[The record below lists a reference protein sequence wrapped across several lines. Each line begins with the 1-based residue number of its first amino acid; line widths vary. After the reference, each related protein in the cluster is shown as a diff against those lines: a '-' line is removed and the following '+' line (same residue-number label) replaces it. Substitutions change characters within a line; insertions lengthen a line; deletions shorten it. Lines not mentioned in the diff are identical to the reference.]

1 MQLRFFWNKHKF
13 IRVIKFNSDKSSTI
27 TYYQRATFKPK
38 YLVNPDHIF
47 IANGYT
53 TIIITDKAQETI
65 NPLDFKSQYDAEQF
79 KIAINNKIIADTFST
94 LKTNKFD
101 LTQIILFASV
111 ALNIIIL
118 YFTLK
123 SNGVF

>member
-1 MQLRFFWNKHKF
+1 MG
-13 IRVIKFNSDKSSTI
+13 
-27 TYYQRATFKPK
+27 
-38 YLVNPDHIF
+38 
-47 IANGYT
+47 NGYT

-79 KIAINNKIIADTFST
+79 KVAINNKIIADTFST